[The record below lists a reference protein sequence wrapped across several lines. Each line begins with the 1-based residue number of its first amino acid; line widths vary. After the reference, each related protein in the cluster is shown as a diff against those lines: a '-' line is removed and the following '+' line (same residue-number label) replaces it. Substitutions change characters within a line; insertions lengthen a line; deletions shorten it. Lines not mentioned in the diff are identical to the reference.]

1 MRFSSTL
8 AGEFRKARTLPTLT
22 LTTVLSAFLMLVFC
36 LLDSSSARAT
46 FVEGSAHF
54 LPGADPA
61 EIGLHGFASLALFPI
76 IAAVLIASS
85 EHSGG
90 QITTSVLSVPRRGQ
104 LVLAKLVVSTTAS
117 ASLGIL
123 MALMVMISYQSR
135 LAEFSVI
142 AAGDVDRYVIGLG
155 LGIMYWVF
163 LGLISTCTAVVFR
176 SQTAVLAVLVI
187 VSFAGLPLMRIGKVF
202 EYLPTNAGPT
212 MFMGTDSAYA
222 AIPPTIEPA
231 GAAGILLAWTAAVL
245 LAALL
250 VFARRDIGSRQL
262 TIE

>member
-1 MRFSSTL
+1 MRFSSAF
-8 AGEFRKARTLPTLT
+8 AGEFHKARSLPPLMLT
-22 LTTVLSAFLMLVFC
+22 MALSAFLMLAFC

-46 FVEGSAHF
+46 FVEDSAHF

-61 EIGLHGFASLALFPI
+61 EIGLYGFASLALFPI
-76 IAAVLIASS
+76 IAAVLISSS

-90 QITTSVLSVPRRGQ
+90 QITTSVLSAPHRGQ

-123 MALMVMISYQSR
+123 MALMITISYQSR
-135 LAEFSVI
+135 LAEFSVF
-142 AAGDVDRYVIGLG
+142 ATGEAGRHIIGLG
-155 LGIMYWVF
+155 LGIVYWVF
-163 LGLISTCTAVVFR
+163 LGLISTCAAIVFR
-176 SQTAVLAVLVI
+176 SQTAILAVLVI
-187 VSFAGLPLMRIGKVF
+187 VSFAGLPLMGIGKIF

-222 AIPPTIEPA
+222 AIPPTIGPT
-231 GAAGILLAWTAAVL
+231 GAAGVLLAWTAAAF
-245 LAALL
+245 LAAIL